1 MDPLGLAERQLQIVR
16 ERTLRFPFLLTHAL
30 ARMSSS
36 PLAFLR
42 GDAQL
47 FYEIL
52 AADRDTGGNSSASGW
67 IVGDAHLENFGAF
80 RPAALADERLPAQRS
95 VFNLNDF
102 DQAVE
107 GPWRWDV
114 LRLTTSLILAGR
126 ELGADGPSV
135 LALSERLIDSHVA
148 SAFKGAGPLPAPG
161 PVMAL
166 LTRVAT
172 RSKQELLDGRT
183 VVEGGKRRFVRG
195 SRYRDLPRELV
206 QAVPGAL
213 ATYLSRLAPHERP
226 TPEQLEVVDVAFR
239 VAGTGSLGVLRLAVL
254 TRGKGG
260 VDGGWIFDLK
270 EQLPPAAAPLL
281 AQLVVDGAERVAR
294 ASLACLDQPPLMLA
308 TTELAGL
315 SMLVRRL
322 APQEDKLK
330 LRRLERADLAPLAGH
345 LGSLLGMAHAR
356 GAAPATKLEPWSADE
371 QADLLARAVALAG
384 LHEAVYLE
392 LCLLTRSRQLGSRGH
407 SFTH

>member
-1 MDPLGLAERQLQIVR
+1 MDPRRLAERQLQIVR
-16 ERTLRFPFLLTHAL
+16 ERTLRFPFLLAHAL

-52 AADRDTGGNSSASGW
+52 AADRDLAGNSPASGW
-67 IVGDAHLENFGAF
+67 IAGDAHLENFGAF
-80 RPAALADERLPAQRS
+80 RPAAPADERLPRKKS
-95 VFNLNDF
+95 VFDLNDF

-126 ELGADGPSV
+126 ELGVDGMAV
-135 LALSERLIDSHVA
+135 LDLSEKLIDSHAA
-148 SAFKGAGPLPAPG
+148 SAFEGVGPLPAPA
-161 PVMAL
+161 PVVAL
-166 LTRVAT
+166 VTRVAT
-172 RSKQELLDGRT
+172 RSKKELLDDRT
-183 VVEGGKRRFVRG
+183 VVELGKRRFVRG
-195 SRYRDLPRELV
+195 SRYRDLPRDLV
-206 QAVPGAL
+206 EAVPGAL

-226 TPEQLEVVDVAFR
+226 TPEQLELVDVAFR
-239 VAGTGSLGVLRLAVL
+239 IAGTGSLGVLRLAVL

-281 AQLVVDGAERVAR
+281 GQPAAAGAERVAR
-294 ASLACLDQPPLMLA
+294 ASIACLERPPLMLA
-308 TTELAGL
+308 TTELAGF

-330 LRRLERADLAPLAGH
+330 LRRLERADLAPLAAH

-356 GAAPATKLEPWSADE
+356 GAAPSTKLERWSTAE
-371 QADLLARAVALAG
+371 RADLLARAITLAG

-392 LCLLTRSRQLGSRGH
+392 LCLLTRGLPKQQ
-407 SFTH
+407 

>member
-1 MDPLGLAERQLQIVR
+1 VQGLDPRRLAERQLQIVR
-16 ERTLRFPFLLTHAL
+16 ERTLRFPFLLAHAL
-30 ARMSSS
+30 ARTSSS

-42 GDAQL
+42 GDAPL

-52 AADRDTGGNSSASGW
+52 AADHDPAGISRGSGW

-80 RPAALADERLPAQRS
+80 RPAAPVDERLPRKKS
-95 VFNLNDF
+95 VFDLNDF

-126 ELGADGPSV
+126 ELGVDGPAV
-135 LALSERLIDSHVA
+135 LGLAEHLIDSHVA
-148 SAFKGAGPLPAPG
+148 SAFEGSGPLPAPA
-161 PVMAL
+161 PVVAL
-166 LTRVAT
+166 VARVAT
-172 RSKQELLDGRT
+172 RSKQELLDDLT
-183 VVEGGKRRFVRG
+183 VVEVGERRFVRG
-195 SRYRDLPRELV
+195 SRYRDVPRDVVE
-206 QAVPGAL
+206 AVPGAL

-270 EQLPPAAAPLL
+270 EQSLPAAAPLL
-281 AQLVVDGAERVAR
+281 GQAAAAGAERVAR
-294 ASLACLDQPPLMLA
+294 ASLACLERPPLMLA

-345 LGSLLGMAHAR
+345 LGSLLGAAHAR
-356 GAAPATKLEPWSADE
+356 GAARSPRPAPWSADE
-371 QADLLARAVALAG
+371 RADLLARAVALAG
-384 LHEAVYLE
+384 LHEAIYLE
-392 LCLLTRSRQLGSRGH
+392 LCLLARNQPKQE
-407 SFTH
+407 

>member
-1 MDPLGLAERQLQIVR
+1 MDPRRLAERQLQIVR
-16 ERTLRFPFLLTHAL
+16 ERTLRFPFLLAHAL

-52 AADRDTGGNSSASGW
+52 AADRDLAGNSPASGW
-67 IVGDAHLENFGAF
+67 IAGDAHLENFGAF
-80 RPAALADERLPAQRS
+80 RPAAPADERLPRKKS
-95 VFNLNDF
+95 VFDLNDF

-126 ELGADGPSV
+126 ELGVDGMAV
-135 LALSERLIDSHVA
+135 LDLSEKLIDSHAA
-148 SAFKGAGPLPAPG
+148 SAFEGVGPLPAPA
-161 PVMAL
+161 PVVAL
-166 LTRVAT
+166 VTRVAT
-172 RSKQELLDGRT
+172 RSKKELLDDRT
-183 VVEGGKRRFVRG
+183 VVELGKRRFVRG
-195 SRYRDLPRELV
+195 SRYRDLPRDLV
-206 QAVPGAL
+206 EAVPGAL

-226 TPEQLEVVDVAFR
+226 TPEQLELVDVAFR
-239 VAGTGSLGVLRLAVL
+239 IAGTGSLGVLRLAVL

-281 AQLVVDGAERVAR
+281 GQPAAAGAERVAR
-294 ASLACLDQPPLMLA
+294 ASIACLERPPLMLA
-308 TTELAGL
+308 TTELAGF

-330 LRRLERADLAPLAGH
+330 LRRLERADLAPLAAH

-356 GAAPATKLEPWSADE
+356 GAAPSTKLERWSTGE
-371 QADLLARAVALAG
+371 RADLLARAITLAG

-392 LCLLTRSRQLGSRGH
+392 LCLLTRGLPKQQ
-407 SFTH
+407 